1 MYRRV
6 SNNTKITHFHSLG
19 HKSIILHCWPATGND
34 VLPSATEKRVMA
46 RDAHHRELV
55 SPTDTCDAH
64 SRHGSISKAGLNFHL
79 APKHTTPLPMWVYG
93 CKSLLTSQGGVTF
106 ELQMLLRTNP
116 CSAPCPWAASS
127 SPIPLQDPGKSF
139 LPEPYHSR
147 QRNKPNQNLKIYYQ
161 KPSSEY
167 TRYLIK
173 QTW

>member
-19 HKSIILHCWPATGND
+19 HKSIILHCWPAPGSD

-79 APKHTTPLPMWVYG
+79 APKHTIPLPMWVYG
-93 CKSLLTSQGGVTF
+93 CKSLLTSRGGHIWVANAA
-106 ELQMLLRTNP
+106 EDQPLL
-116 CSAPCPWAASS
+116 CPPSLSCLLFPHPTARSREKL
-127 SPIPLQDPGKSF
+127 SPGALSQQTKKQAKPKPEDL
-139 LPEPYHSR
+139 LPEALIR
-147 QRNKPNQNLKIYYQ
+147 IY
-161 KPSSEY
+161 
-167 TRYLIK
+167 
-173 QTW
+173 